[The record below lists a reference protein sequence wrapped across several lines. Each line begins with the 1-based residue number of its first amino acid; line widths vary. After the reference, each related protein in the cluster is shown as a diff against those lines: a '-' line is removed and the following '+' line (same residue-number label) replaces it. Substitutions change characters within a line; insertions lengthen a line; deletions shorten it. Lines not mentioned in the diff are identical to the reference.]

1 MDQELLSNLRQ
12 VLNER
17 LNESELRDLCF
28 DLGVD
33 YESLSGEGKA
43 DKARELVSFLQ
54 RRKRIPELIMKGE
67 KQRPD
72 IVWSQLLFDVKPGA
86 EWIGLGKAM
95 EATGY
100 SPDYL
105 TQLAEKQ
112 WVRARKDQG
121 RETDEGE
128 ECWLFDRDVIWFH
141 SRGWINN
148 DEAHVVTGYTVN
160 YLRSLAREEMV
171 VGRKIRGMWLMRR
184 DSLLDYCRARGRKV
198 VDTLPP
204 IEEAQPANDKAKD
217 AERALSPGE
226 LEPNSPA

>member
-17 LNESELRDLCF
+17 FNESELRDLCF

-43 DKARELVSFLQ
+43 DRARELIGYLQ
-54 RRKRIPELIMKGE
+54 RRKRIPELIVKGE

-72 IVWSQLLFDVKPGA
+72 IVWSHLLFDIKPGT
-86 EWIGLGKAM
+86 EWIKLGQAM
-95 EATGY
+95 EVTGY

-105 TQLAEKQ
+105 GHLAEKG
-112 WVRARKDQG
+112 WARVHKEDRQ
-121 RETDEGE
+121 ETDEEGTR
-128 ECWLFDRDVIWFH
+128 WLFDRDIIWFH
-141 SRGWINN
+141 SRGWISTE
-148 DEAHVVTGYTVN
+148 EAHVVTGYTMN

-171 VGRKIRGMWLMRR
+171 VARKIRGVWLMRR
-184 DSLLDYCRARGRKV
+184 DSLLDYCRARGRAV

-204 IEEAQPANDKAKD
+204 LEEAQLAKD
-217 AERALSPGE
+217 KTQDAEQATP
-226 LEPNSPA
+226 